1 LLKKGRRMLGAVE
14 TSGDFA
20 MFVARVAFSLK
31 RGVRWDVMGPLL
43 VEIGFRSI
51 GVVLFTGCF
60 IGMVLAVQA
69 HMQLAAYGAATRLGQ
84 MVNLSV
90 IRELGPVL
98 AATML
103 AGRVGGS
110 ISAEIATMRMS
121 EQVDAL
127 ACLGVSPIRY
137 LAVPRFLACLILVPV
152 LTVFANFMGILG
164 GAIVATEIH
173 GIEPYH
179 YWQHASESVDLW
191 DHLMGLIKAFFFG
204 GSIGLIS
211 CYVGLN
217 ATGGARGVGI
227 AATRAFVVSF
237 LTIMVCDFFLG
248 LFFARI
254 TPTMSRLLSGGG
266 P

>member
-1 LLKKGRRMLGAVE
+1 VLGAVE
-14 TSGDFA
+14 SAGSFA
-20 MFVARVAFSLK
+20 MFVAQVVFSI
-31 RGVRWDVMGPLL
+31 RHGFRWSTMGPLL
-43 VEIGFRSI
+43 VEIGFKSI

-121 EQVDAL
+121 EQIDAL
-127 ACLGVSPIRY
+127 SCLGVSPIRY

-152 LTVFANFMGILG
+152 LTVFANFMGIVG
-164 GAIVATEIH
+164 GWLVATKIH
-173 GIEPYH
+173 GIDSYH
-179 YWQHASESVDLW
+179 YWQHASQSVDPW
-191 DHLMGLIKAFFFG
+191 DHIMGITKALFFG

-211 CYVGLN
+211 CHVGLN
-217 ATGGARGVGI
+217 ASGGARGVGI
-227 AATRAFVVSF
+227 AATRAFVISF
-237 LTIMVCDFFLG
+237 LTIMMMDFFLG
-248 LFFARI
+248 LFFSRI
-254 TPTMSRLLSGGG
+254 TPFMSQIMGGSQ
-266 P
+266 